1 MEYYFSLSLS
11 LSLSKLFNTSVA
23 TRAFLKRH
31 ENVFLAPIMES
42 FEFFTKRPQKC
53 SLSHGTE
60 EEDMVICGGERN
72 REETEKS
79 GESHVFEISLSL
91 FFCLRTIKFSRFF
104 SQENLSSLSLSCA

>member
-1 MEYYFSLSLS
+1 
-11 LSLSKLFNTSVA
+11 
-23 TRAFLKRH
+23 
-31 ENVFLAPIMES
+31 MES

-79 GESHVFEISLSL
+79 GESHVFEISLSFFFFL
-91 FFCLRTIKFSRFF
+91 FAD
-104 SQENLSSLSLSCA
+104 N